1 MKQIGIFR
9 KIIYSVQE
17 YLELH
22 CLVDDLV
29 DFFRIIN
36 VYQCFF
42 ALHIVF
48 NEVDRRFRHKKNIL
62 LGNMYMVFFKK
73 MLRMTYKD
81 F

>member
-1 MKQIGIFR
+1 MQD
-9 KIIYSVQE
+9 

-42 ALHIVF
+42 ALHILF
-48 NEVDRRFRHKKNIL
+48 NEVDRPFRHKKT
-62 LGNMYMVFFKK
+62 FC
-73 MLRMTYKD
+73 
-81 F
+81 